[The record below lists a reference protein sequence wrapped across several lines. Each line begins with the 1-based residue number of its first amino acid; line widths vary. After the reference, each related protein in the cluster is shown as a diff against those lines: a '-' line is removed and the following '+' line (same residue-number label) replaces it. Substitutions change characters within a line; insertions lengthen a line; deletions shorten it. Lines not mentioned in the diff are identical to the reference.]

1 MSSQP
6 SLIIRI
12 GADATG
18 ATRTIQQVTNNIGAL
33 GSQTNNTTNHINHYN
48 NVINQTVNNSHNAA
62 NATQSLHGAMS
73 GLQGVVGGIV
83 SAFSLFKMR
92 EMIDD
97 WAKLEGRIK
106 LVSNSM
112 QEVRDVQAGISE
124 IAQRTRSDLQST
136 TELYARLAQA
146 MEGTGKASKE
156 LLQLTETTNKAM
168 IISGAT
174 AVEAK
179 NALIQFG
186 QALGS
191 NRLGGDELRSMAEQ
205 SPRLV
210 RAIRENLE
218 GLTGGIGVTQAE
230 FKKLAEDGYLTT
242 ERVTDAL
249 NRAKG
254 QLDKEFQ
261 FMPTTIGQAFTG
273 LNNKLFEFIGAGS
286 QANGV
291 GRAIASTIQMI
302 TDNFDGIISGLTIVA
317 GGFLGYRTAVM
328 LATAAT
334 EGFAIISA
342 ALNPAVWVG
351 VAIAAVIAFRDEMV
365 QIGDKT
371 ASIEAIVKAAWHNI
385 QTSFA
390 NAWAAMKEIAANSV
404 NFISTKIDALKA
416 KFQWLIS
423 VNDAIQKMAD
433 YTPTG
438 MVINWLFNDKH
449 KQDAQNFITDIGK
462 TANGTLAEFAAQA
475 EREQKKMTDDRNAQ
489 KSKDNAEMAAY
500 KKKRL
505 NNKPL
510 NLPRKKP
517 VKPRKN
523 CVILILKQ
531 GAKCKKLSPKNK
543 NYSKNGKAN

>member
-12 GADATG
+12 GANASG
-18 ATRTIQQVTNNIGAL
+18 ATQAIQQVTNNIGAL
-33 GSQTNNTTNHINHYN
+33 GSQTNNTTNHLNHYN
-48 NVINQTVNNSHNAA
+48 TVINQTVNNSRNAA
-62 NATQSLHGAMS
+62 NATQSLHSAMS
-73 GLQGVVGGIV
+73 GLQGIVGGIV

-106 LVSNSM
+106 LVSHTM
-112 QEVRDVQAGISE
+112 QEVRDVQAGISD

-205 SPRLV
+205 APRLV
-210 RAIRENLE
+210 RGIRENLE

-230 FKKLAEDGYLTT
+230 FKKLAEDSYLTT

-249 NRAKG
+249 KRAKG
-254 QLDKEFQ
+254 QLDKEFE

-291 GRAIASTIQMI
+291 GRAIASTIQEI
-302 TDNFDGIISGLTIVA
+302 TNNFDGIISGLTIAA
-317 GGFLGYRTAVM
+317 GAFLGYRTAVL

-334 EGFAIISA
+334 EGFAIVSG
-342 ALNPAVWVG
+342 ALNPAIWVG
-351 VAIAAVIAFRDEMV
+351 AAIAAVITFRDEMV

-371 ASIEAIVKAAWHNI
+371 ASIEAIMIAAWENIKTTVSSVWDWIKVKAND
-385 QTSFA
+385 TL
-390 NAWAAMKEIAANSV
+390 
-404 NFISTKIDALKA
+404 NFISAYIDWVAQKFNFLNQAVNAA
-416 KFQWLIS
+416 KSLLADFASNGFVSNLI
-423 VNDAIQKMAD
+423 DTTKMAFSE
-433 YTPTG
+433 
-438 MVINWLFNDKH
+438 V
-449 KQDAQNFITDIGK
+449 GK

-475 EREQKKMTDDRNAQ
+475 EREQKKLTDAKNAQ
-489 KSKDNAEMAAY
+489 KAKDDAEMRAY
-500 KKKRL
+500 KKRL
-505 NNKPL
+505 NKKPP
-510 NLPRKKP
+510 NLPRKKHR
-517 VKPRKN
+517 KPQRN
-523 CVILILKQ
+523 CAISMLKQ
-531 GAKCKKLSPKNK
+531 AAKCKKLSPKNK
-543 NYSKNGKAN
+543 NCSKNGKAN